1 MTYHNAVKRVLTAPM
16 GSDPRSA
23 ERLSL
28 LCRFF
33 DLPLKGMTMVKIHGQ
48 MGKSACASLLARA
61 LMSADYRVGML
72 TTPFAHTITEC
83 IVTNDHAVSI
93 EQFTS
98 SIETTLAA
106 VTTIREDMA
115 SLSVR
120 ADEENGDSLSAY
132 ERSLLSYRSTQQE
145 FALFSDELLLIAALR
160 IFCEQKCQVVI
171 LEVPSDNRAGAYR
184 LPVAPTVSVIT
195 STETARVA
203 ERICRT
209 LERNTPEVVSALQEK
224 SVYNM
229 IADAC
234 ADINCRL
241 SMPLKSAYYHAS
253 LTPGRMSLFY
263 KNAEHTLNSGARY
276 QALNLLTVS
285 ETLDA
290 LKRHG
295 ISAKFDCLNLSRE
308 STPVLPKTHFAF
320 LSIHPTL
327 ILDSANTPERLTAF
341 SQSLHAHKEL
351 VGHRITDITDG
362 NTLSDILLTETF
374 AKQDFD
380 LDSILRIDPITA
392 RRDLKPLVKSL
403 TPDTTCV
410 ILGDR
415 PFTYEAARAL
425 QSLLAL

>member
-1 MTYHNAVKRVLTAPM
+1 MTYHNAVKRVLTAPR

-48 MGKSACASLLARA
+48 MGKSSCANLLARA

-83 IVTNDHAVSI
+83 IATNHRAVSI

-98 SIETTLAA
+98 SIEATLAA
-106 VTTIREDMA
+106 VTAIREDMA
-115 SLSVR
+115 ALSVR
-120 ADEENGDSLSAY
+120 ADDENSDSLSVY
-132 ERSLLSYRSTQQE
+132 ERSLLSYRNTQQE
-145 FALFSDELLLIAALR
+145 FSLFSDELLLIAALR
-160 IFCEQKCQVVI
+160 IFCEQKCQVII
-171 LEVPSDNRAGAYR
+171 LEIPSDDRAGAYR
-184 LPVAPTVSVIT
+184 LPAAPTVSVVT

-224 SVYNM
+224 SIYNM

-241 SMPLKSAYYHAS
+241 SMPLRSAYYHAS
-253 LTPGRMSLFY
+253 LTPGRMSFFY
-263 KNAEHTLNSGARY
+263 KNAEHMLNSGARY

-295 ISAKFDCLNLSRE
+295 ISAKFDCLNLSHE
-308 STPVLPKTHFAF
+308 STPTLPKTHFAF
-320 LSIHPTL
+320 LSIRPTL
-327 ILDSANTPERLTAF
+327 ILDSANTPERLAAF
-341 SQSLHAHKEL
+341 VQSLRAHKEL
-351 VGHRITDITDG
+351 VGHHITVITDG
-362 NTLSDILLTETF
+362 NTHPDTLLTEAF
-374 AKQDFD
+374 AKQEFA
-380 LDSILRIDPITA
+380 LDSILRIAPVTA

-403 TPDTTCV
+403 TPDSTCV

-415 PFTYEAARAL
+415 PFTYETARAL